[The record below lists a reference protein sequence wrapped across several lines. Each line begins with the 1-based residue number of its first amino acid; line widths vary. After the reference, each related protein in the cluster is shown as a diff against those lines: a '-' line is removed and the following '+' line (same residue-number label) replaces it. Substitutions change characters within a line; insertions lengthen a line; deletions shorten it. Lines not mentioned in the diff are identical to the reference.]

1 MDEKL
6 AIETFIALRKEWVF
20 YIQLGN
26 VAKASEVFQ
35 KMIALGNKYPQI
47 AQLIN
52 TAKLG
57 PQMLNAGFTAGETTT
72 TIGIIETTIV
82 TETAVTTT
90 GTATG
95 ATGAALA
102 TESTMM
108 AAFVPVMTI
117 GAAIAIAIV
126 LGGVAFILY
135 QNWSKDRAHGQF
147 VDYARKTIGNPN
159 RGFKPFLGRVH

>member
-6 AIETFIALRKEWVF
+6 AIESFIALRKEWLL
-20 YIQLGN
+20 YIELGN

-35 KMIALGNKYPQI
+35 KMVALGNQFPQL
-47 AQLIN
+47 AGYIN
-52 TAKLG
+52 TAKLAPG
-57 PQMLNAGFTAGETTT
+57 MLNAGFTAGEVSTTV
-72 TIGIIETTIV
+72 GIIETTIV
-82 TETAVTTT
+82 TETTVTT
-90 GTATG
+90 TG

-102 TESTMM
+102 GESTMM
-108 AAFVPVMTI
+108 AAFVPVMTV
-117 GAAIAIAIV
+117 GAAIALAVV

-135 QNWSKDRAHGQF
+135 QNWKKDRAHGQF